1 MILDDVS
8 IAVNGSERVG
18 IAGRTGSGKSSLMLA
33 LFRINPLLKVITRPS
48 IRLSCDARLTDRPQG
63 EILID
68 GVDTSG
74 VPLSLLRRRLGI
86 IPQEPF
92 MFTSTLR
99 YNLDPF
105 QQYADPRL
113 WEALELVGLRQA
125 VEKVPPS
132 PSLAGR
138 RLTCPLLRTARQ
150 GAVRGGA
157 RGRREPVHGAAA
169 ARSASATLP

>member
-1 MILDDVS
+1 
-8 IAVNGSERVG
+8 
-18 IAGRTGSGKSSLMLA
+18 
-33 LFRINPLLKVITRPS
+33 
-48 IRLSCDARLTDRPQG
+48 
-63 EILID
+63 LID

-125 VEKVPPS
+125 VEKVPPF
-132 PSLAGR
+132 PFPGR
-138 RLTCPLLRTARQ
+138 SAANMPTAAHSSTRGCP
-150 GAVRGGA
+150 
-157 RGRREPVHGAAA
+157 RRCSRA
-169 ARSASATLP
+169 ARTCQRGSGS